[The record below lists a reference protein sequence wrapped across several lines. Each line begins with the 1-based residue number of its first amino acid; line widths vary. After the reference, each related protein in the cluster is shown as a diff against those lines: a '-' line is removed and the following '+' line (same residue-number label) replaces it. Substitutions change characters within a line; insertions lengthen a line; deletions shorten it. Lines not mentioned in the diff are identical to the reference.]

1 MFSGALNC
9 RKMLNVVYTFFFSNV
24 CSVLLIFLLVDVIFI
39 TCCLLQGSFSV
50 ATGFVMRKMDL
61 VVMRYALGP
70 FYLVTDATMHRSFCS
85 LKNSFSAI
93 DNSPP
98 CFQVN
103 FSYIEAGEQKQA
115 LVKLVAC
122 QRLVNPLL
130 HFGIM

>member
-1 MFSGALNC
+1 MSF
-9 RKMLNVVYTFFFSNV
+9 
-24 CSVLLIFLLVDVIFI
+24 
-39 TCCLLQGSFSV
+39 QGSLSM

-93 DNSPP
+93 DNFPL

-103 FSYIEAGEQKQA
+103 FSYIEVGELFLEPA
-115 LVKLVAC
+115 ST
-122 QRLVNPLL
+122 
-130 HFGIM
+130 FESYSF